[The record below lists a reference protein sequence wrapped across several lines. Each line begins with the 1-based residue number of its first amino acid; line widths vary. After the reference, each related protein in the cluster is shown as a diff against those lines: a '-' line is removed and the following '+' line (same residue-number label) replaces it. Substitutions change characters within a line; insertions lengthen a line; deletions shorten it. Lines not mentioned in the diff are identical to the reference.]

1 MLTDVFNANSASSP
15 TDGTKW
21 RAVEMVLP
29 FGTLEPTDL
38 SQGIDCA

>member
-21 RAVEMVLP
+21 RAVEMVTGSS
-29 FGTLEPTDL
+29 FWH
-38 SQGIDCA
+38 S